1 MNQDQI
7 RFKKLHEY
15 SNQLRNRYLLVLS
28 SNKIF
33 NELNKMS
40 AINIVGKKKAE
51 SNVKVFNQYR
61 YYFLTSKEAV
71 RCFLLIE
78 LAKFFDE
85 DKRKQTLSIQ
95 NVIHFAEKRIESF
108 STDEFKKFH
117 NDRKIIPELFE
128 SFKPLSQTDL
138 NRIKRRLIRNSD
150 SIARL
155 KKYRDKFLAHD
166 DTKKKIIL
174 INKKD
179 INILFKIIKD
189 TIALFYNRLD
199 FSSNSY
205 MNYEEEPLREIN
217 HLLKALSEHEEQR
230 IAIIKEKYRV

>member
-1 MNQDQI
+1 MNNDQV

-15 SNQLRNRYLLVLS
+15 SNQLSNRYLLVLS
-28 SNKIF
+28 SNKIL

-40 AINIVGKKKAE
+40 VINIVGRKKAE

-85 DKRKQTLSIQ
+85 DKRKQALSIQ

-108 STDEFKKFH
+108 STEEFIKFH
-117 NDRKIIPELFE
+117 KDRKIIPELFE
-128 SFKPLSQTDL
+128 RFKPLSQTDL
-138 NRIKRRLIRNSD
+138 NIIKKRLIKNSD
-150 SIARL
+150 SIDRL

-166 DTKKKIIL
+166 DTKKKIII

-179 INILFKIIKD
+179 INILFKIIKNA
-189 TIALFYNRLD
+189 IALFYNRLD

-205 MNYEEEPLREIN
+205 MNYEEEPIKEIN
-217 HLLKALSEHEEQR
+217 HLFNALNEHEEQR
-230 IAIIKEKYRV
+230 IAMIKEKYKA